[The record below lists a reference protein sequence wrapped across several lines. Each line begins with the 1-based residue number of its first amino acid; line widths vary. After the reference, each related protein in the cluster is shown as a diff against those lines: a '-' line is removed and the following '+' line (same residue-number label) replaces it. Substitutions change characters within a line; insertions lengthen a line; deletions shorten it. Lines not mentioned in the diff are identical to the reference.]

1 MLIVAPFTPLFMD
14 RDAIGRRSRG
24 LSPHAAAGVVRRPRE
39 ELRAPAATVAHRPQL
54 TTHAVARRRPADGM
68 ACQPSSVPR
77 PVMLWWTLLLAVPW
91 AAGFNL
97 DTHFPVLLQGPAG
110 SHFGYSVAL
119 HRSPGLGMQALVGA
133 IRANSSHP
141 RWQGIYEPGVL
152 YRCPLLEAGRPCTQ
166 VIVDATGNENH
177 EDIIETM
184 RYQDLKDN
192 MTLGMS
198 LDVSPDGSVVVCA
211 PLWKNQKWYG
221 VYLANGACYV
231 LDQNLMKP
239 KKLVPLVKRTQQSVN
254 YDYYYYAAEMGFSA
268 AFTKD
273 GRLVLGAPGFY
284 NWEGTVTRYDN
295 KQTLTSHHV
304 LLGSK
309 EKDAYKGYSVATGR
323 LFRQR
328 ELTVAVGSPRSN
340 DYKGQVFLFGIDGP
354 GNDRN
359 LEIKSR
365 LLGSQM
371 CEYFGATLLAID
383 LDSDGVDD
391 LLVGAPLYSI
401 KDGQDEGR
409 VYVFRSNGVGV
420 YPSGHLEGHRATA
433 ARFGT
438 AMANV
443 GDLNM
448 DGIQDVAVG
457 APYEND
463 VGAVYIYHGSSTLG
477 ERTAYAQRIDASSI
491 SSRIGSPLKG
501 FGISISKGLDVDSN
515 HYDDVMIGSY
525 MTDSAVVFRSRPIA
539 QLKGSIRPA
548 INMITPEIGK
558 CRVSGGAMF
567 SCFELRA
574 CVEYSGKFVNNT
586 ADVETEITLDVN
598 RVGENR
604 GPRGF
609 MFDGQLSVH
618 NYSSLV
624 QARKGHTTCENRLVY
639 LGDNLIDPLIPFA
652 VRLDYRLRDTGD
664 QRWCPTCPVPDRN
677 FPLTVVKAIPYQHG
691 CGSDDVCRADM
702 KLDVNI
708 VGYDGSPL
716 VVGEQRDLSLFVFV
730 ENGRTA
736 DPAYLARVLITLPER
751 VRVVNKDQCSVQQ
764 DSSRERT
771 LIVCDA
777 GNPLRPTKTAS
788 FLLKVDMS
796 QVQDTFDLSAE
807 ATTTSEEAAP
817 SDNKVVLT
825 LPFVHQADISML
837 GKARPEVVTFNP
849 ATKSI
854 QLEHRFVLAKQYAS
868 PIQQAELSI
877 HVPYVFSES
886 QQPIAYVKQIKIPQG
901 DLFVPGTCRN
911 VEGFVR
917 NNVDQT
923 LRNSGADSG
932 SDVLSTKN
940 GSLSGRVQRSV
951 PEADS
956 PHAERLTKLLYQNIP
971 PLNCK
976 TSMCHEVKCFFGPFL
991 NRQKIAQVLLS
1002 VVVDME
1008 EFTRQAG
1015 SWHAFSVGSEG
1026 YLKILDNT
1034 TFMADIQSRKEIR
1047 VATVFQKEGPPP
1059 AQEVAAWII
1068 AVSAFS
1074 GLVLFSLIIAG
1085 LIHLGFF
1092 RRQKRE
1098 ALEKLLKEEDA
1109 NEWNEFAVT
1118 KADVEAEKEFFRKSM
1133 MVGTIDFSVLQEEM
1147 NTSADDLKAPA

>member
-1 MLIVAPFTPLFMD
+1 MPW
-14 RDAIGRRSRG
+14 GERG
-24 LSPHAAAGVVRRPRE
+24 KKRTFQLDPLSPPSFTE
-39 ELRAPAATVAHRPQL
+39 PWWAP
-54 TTHAVARRRPADGM
+54 
-68 ACQPSSVPR
+68 SVP
-77 PVMLWWTLLLAVPW
+77 T
-91 AAGFNL
+91 
-97 DTHFPVLLQGPAG
+97 FPIPAG
-110 SHFGYSVAL
+110 KAST
-119 HRSPGLGMQALVGA
+119 
-133 IRANSSHP
+133 
-141 RWQGIYEPGVL
+141 EPGVL

-166 VIVDATGNENH
+166 VLVDVTGNQLE
-177 EDIIETM
+177 
-184 RYQDLKDN
+184 
-192 MTLGMS
+192 
-198 LDVSPDGSVVVCA
+198 
-211 PLWKNQKWYG
+211 KNQSNST
-221 VYLANGACYV
+221 A
-231 LDQNLMKP
+231 
-239 KKLVPLVKRTQQSVN
+239 QQSVN

-268 AFTKD
+268 TFTKD

-284 NWEGTVTRYDN
+284 NWEG
-295 KQTLTSHHV
+295 
-304 LLGSK
+304 
-309 EKDAYKGYSVATGR
+309 YSVTTGR

-340 DYKGQVFLFGIDGP
+340 DYKGQ
-354 GNDRN
+354 
-359 LEIKSR
+359 
-365 LLGSQM
+365 M
-371 CEYFGATLLAID
+371 CEYFGASLLAID

-463 VGAVYIYHGSSTLG
+463 VGAVYIYHGSSTFG
-477 ERTAYAQRIDASSI
+477 ERTTYAQRIDASSI

-548 INMITPEIGK
+548 INMITAEIGK

-586 ADVETEITLDVN
+586 AVVETELTLDVN

-609 MFDGQLSVH
+609 MFDGQLSVN

-639 LGDNLIDPLIPFA
+639 LGENLIDPLVPFA

-677 FPLTVVKAIPYQHG
+677 FPLTVVRAIPYQHG

-751 VRVVNKDQCSVQQ
+751 VRVKSFCAPFAQ
-764 DSSRERT
+764 
-771 LIVCDA
+771 
-777 GNPLRPTKTAS
+777 AS

-796 QVQDTFDLSAE
+796 QVQDTFDLTAE
-807 ATTTSEEAAP
+807 ATTTSEEAVP
-817 SDNKVVLT
+817 NDNKVVLT
-825 LPFVHQADISML
+825 LPFIHQADISML

-911 VEGFVR
+911 VEGFVS

-956 PHAERLTKLLYQNIP
+956 PHAERHTKLLYQNIP

-991 NRQKIAQVLLS
+991 NRQKIAQVLVS

-1034 TFMADIQSRKEIR
+1034 TFMPDIQSRKEIR

-1085 LIHLGFF
+1085 LIHVSGIF